1 MSALFKDNFAAE
13 LRRTLFPHEQPLGD
27 GLLLEAFLSRRDQA
41 AFSNL
46 VSRHGPMVLGVCR
59 RILAHAQDAEDAFQ
73 AVFVILARK
82 AETIRPP
89 DKVGNWLYGVSV
101 RVALKARG
109 RRSSVREKQAAEMP
123 SIVAQP
129 IPPWSDLRPILDEEI
144 ERLPI
149 KYREAVVLC
158 ELEGRARREAA
169 QFLDIAE
176 GTLSSRLASARKMLA
191 KRLSARGVTLTSAA
205 TASLLAADTGIAA
218 VPMTLAIQT
227 WKLATLPAAEFL
239 AAVSP
244 RISDLAQGVI
254 VAMFLSKMKAV
265 AVVVAALGLI
275 AFGAW
280 WHHAMFSGTPASQ
293 LRPQVEQA
301 IAKGDDRAQPKGGG
315 DMAGFGGLGGGLAGG
330 GAPFPPE
337 DPDAPKLTKAQV
349 RFLGINGAKIRL
361 FETKDDKIVPAR
373 FTFDKPGVYRFKIH
387 GIPGR
392 PGVCYYPMLEI
403 PETND
408 LRRIRLLENAYLTVN
423 LDPDLFD
430 EIENGVVATR
440 VFQLATTQRG
450 PRVEIVEDPNG
461 DATPDALAIFRCGG
475 IDLEN
480 NPERVPP
487 RNEAADRDEKKD
499 DGK

>member
-41 AFSNL
+41 AFSDL
-46 VSRHGPMVLGVCR
+46 VSRHGPMVLGVCK

-73 AVFVILARK
+73 AVFIVLARK
-82 AETIRPP
+82 AESIRPP

-109 RRSSVREKQAAEMP
+109 RRSNVREKQAAEMP

-144 ERLPI
+144 ERLPT

-158 ELEGRARREAA
+158 ELEGKGRKEAA

-205 TASLLAADTGIAA
+205 TVSLLAENSGIAA

-227 WKLATLPAAEFL
+227 WKLATLSAAEFL

-265 AVVVAALGLI
+265 AVVVVALGLV
-275 AFGAW
+275 AFGGW
-280 WHHAMFSGTPASQ
+280 WHHVMFRGPGSSQ
-293 LRPQVEQA
+293 LRPRVEQA
-301 IAKGDDRAQPKGGG
+301 VAMNDDRAQPKGGA
-315 DMAGFGGLGGGLAGG
+315 DMVGFGGLGGGLGG
-330 GAPFPPE
+330 GAPFPSE
-337 DPDAPKLTKAQV
+337 DPEAPKLTKAQV

-361 FETKDDKIVPAR
+361 FETKDDKTVPAR
-373 FTFDKPGVYRFKIH
+373 FTFEKPGVYRFKIH

-408 LRRIRLLENAYLTVN
+408 LRRIRLLENSFLTVN
-423 LDPDLFD
+423 LDADMFD
-430 EIENGVVATR
+430 EVENGVVATR
-440 VFQLATTQRG
+440 VFQSAMTQRG
-450 PRVEIVEDPNG
+450 PRIEIGEDPTG
-461 DATPDALAIFRCGG
+461 DAAGDTLAIFRCGG

-487 RNEAADRDEKKD
+487 RNGAADKEKKD
-499 DGK
+499 EN